1 MLNSNSLLFNW
12 NFAYHI
18 SYIALF
24 LMSDYSFTANNWVDC
39 CWSKRKWIL
48 PIFFFFWQLE
58 LVQIGKNIR
67 MSLELMLKLYFFY
80 KNKKELLLVVEA
92 NSIGFKKE
100 INQLIILLGKYWFQF
115 DQWYSLYLF
124 FYKVVI
130 KLLIYGSLIARA
142 SIYL

>member
-1 MLNSNSLLFNW
+1 
-12 NFAYHI
+12 
-18 SYIALF
+18 
-24 LMSDYSFTANNWVDC
+24 
-39 CWSKRKWIL
+39 
-48 PIFFFFWQLE
+48 
-58 LVQIGKNIR
+58 

-124 FYKVVI
+124 FYKVVT